1 MPDTGRD
8 MAAVDELCRLALA
21 ANRLGCRVQLL
32 DVEPDLRDLL
42 EVAGVDHLLLDA
54 QPSSNRTTDPGDL
67 R

>member
-21 ANRLGCRVQLL
+21 ANRLGCRVQLV
-32 DVEPDLRDLL
+32 DVEPCLSDLL
-42 EVAGVDHLLLDA
+42 ELAGMHHLLLDA
-54 QPSSNRTTDPGDL
+54 HPTPKRVTQPGDL